1 MAHVFATDS
10 TRQRL
15 QAAADAIEARSSAEI
30 VIAVRAAATDMRA
43 AALIGGTVCSFLG
56 LLFSLF
62 APPEFSLESIAA
74 LDLAWFVV
82 GALAVTAAP
91 GLARLLTREARLAQG
106 VLAAAR
112 ACFVELG
119 VHTTRGRTGV
129 LVFIALREQRIVV
142 VGDTAIDRTHD
153 PELARAMAAIEA
165 VPHELGLG
173 DEAVSMLERALAQL
187 GDVLEDRL
195 PRAADDVDELGE
207 WG

>member
-10 TRQRL
+10 TRRRL

-62 APPEFSLESIAA
+62 APPEISLEFIAV
-74 LDLAWFVV
+74 LDVAWFVL
-82 GALAVTAAP
+82 GALAVVASP
-91 GLARLLTREARLAQG
+91 GLARLLTADARLTRAVQQ
-106 VLAAAR
+106 AAR
-112 ACFVELG
+112 ATFVELG

-129 LVFIALREQRIVV
+129 LVFIALREAQIVV
-142 VGDTAIDRTHD
+142 IGDTAMDRRRD
-153 PELARAMAAIEA
+153 PEIARAFAAIEA

-173 DEAVSMLERALAQL
+173 EEAVSMLERALAQL
-187 GDVLEDRL
+187 GDVLHERL
-195 PRAADDVDELGE
+195 PRADDDVNELGE
-207 WG
+207 LG

>member
-10 TRQRL
+10 TRRRL

-62 APPEFSLESIAA
+62 APPEISLEFIAV
-74 LDLAWFVV
+74 LDVAWFVL
-82 GALAVTAAP
+82 GALAVVASP
-91 GLARLLTREARLAQG
+91 GLARLLTADTRLTHAVQQ
-106 VLAAAR
+106 AAR
-112 ACFVELG
+112 ATFVELG

-129 LVFIALREQRIVV
+129 LVFIALREAQIVV
-142 VGDTAIDRTHD
+142 IGDTAMDRRRD
-153 PELARAMAAIEA
+153 PEIARAFAAIEA

-173 DEAVSMLERALAQL
+173 EEAVSMLERALAQL
-187 GDVLEDRL
+187 GDVLHERL
-195 PRAADDVDELGE
+195 PRADDDVNELGE
-207 WG
+207 LG